1 LRNAQLN
8 QGQAAPAAPA
18 PAAERPPA
26 APGGESKLPP
36 LPRVGVTVPQYSDP
50 YAALMAQNLGQVQA
64 LKEPTA
70 EELAASRAR
79 GREEYEQNVPFRMGF
94 LEKEIAKRSKDLEGL
109 RGSNVN
115 QALIQT
121 GLGIM
126 GSKSPRFLQAA
137 GEAGTLALQ
146 QYRQGLKDIRD
157 GEKDL
162 LQSKVAFAQ
171 AQSLRDQDKEN
182 AAEKKEAKGLAA
194 YERGMNRLNTE
205 SAVIARNQAANLSAY
220 QAQIAGTN
228 AEINAAQLPYD
239 IQLKQA
245 QARYYTDPSLRG
257 GGGGARANQV
267 LSDADQKAAEESAR
281 TRALMTP
288 GIKFGTP
295 EYQNAFNRYY
305 QEEIQRRAAGINYQ
319 APGGGNT
326 TSGNL
331 APGWS
336 VQQVPPAK

>member
-1 LRNAQLN
+1 
-8 QGQAAPAAPA
+8 
-18 PAAERPPA
+18 
-26 APGGESKLPP
+26 
-36 LPRVGVTVPQYSDP
+36 
-50 YAALMAQNLGQVQA
+50 MAQNLGQVQA

-70 EELAASRAR
+70 AELAASRAR
-79 GREEYEQNVPFRMGF
+79 GREEYEKNVPFRMGF
-94 LEKEIAKRSKDLEGL
+94 LEQEIAKRGKDIEGR

-115 QALIQT
+115 EALIQA

-146 QYRQGLKDIRD
+146 QYRQGLKDIRE
-157 GEKDL
+157 GEKDI
-162 LQSKVAFAQ
+162 LQSKTALAQ
-171 AQSLRDQDKEN
+171 AQMLYDQGKDS
-182 AAEKKEAKGLAA
+182 AAEKAETKGLAA

-228 AEINAAQLPYD
+228 TAINAAQLPYD

-257 GGGGARANQV
+257 GGGGRANQV

-295 EYQNAFNRYY
+295 EFQNKFNQFY

-319 APGGGNT
+319 APGGGNAAPG
-326 TSGNL
+326 SL
-331 APGWS
+331 PPGWS
-336 VQQVPPAK
+336 VQQVPPPK